1 MTDNQ
6 RESEGRRGSETEPPT
21 SNHVI
26 WGMTLGIAVG
36 TALGFIV
43 FDSVGVGVGVAIGI
57 VLGFVLSMG
66 FYRAMK

>member
-43 FDSVGVGVGVAIGI
+43 FDSVGVGVAVGI